1 MSENTRQVWMNGHFV
16 DGDRATVPLLSHGF
30 SRGSAIFETFGVHES
45 PEGPA
50 AYRLDRHLAR
60 LERSA
65 ELLGMTIG
73 FDAQQI
79 TQAIAETVH
88 RNGVGRGLVKVIAYW
103 GEEAVVS
110 LVPTADLDVAIF
122 AFANG
127 GEIRLDDVTPISAC
141 LAPWRKLHPETV
153 PVEAK
158 VCANYLNGYL
168 TRKHAIDRGF
178 DVGLMLDLDGR
189 LAEGSTES
197 VFIVRDGVL
206 CTPPSGQILASVSRM
221 SVLEIAEVA
230 QIPVEEVDLWPD
242 DLNTAQE
249 MFTSHTGVKVHP
261 IGRFEGRDLGAPGP
275 VTSKLINLVDDIL
288 QFRDRRFDHF
298 FQRLSPPAPIRP

>member
-1 MSENTRQVWMNGHFV
+1 MSQSSDRPADRQVWMNGEFV
-16 DGDRATVPLLSHGF
+16 SGDQATVPLLSHGF

-45 PEGPA
+45 AHGPV

-60 LERSA
+60 LSRSA
-65 ELLGMTIG
+65 ELLDMVLAY
-73 FDAQQI
+73 DHAQI
-79 TQAIAETVH
+79 TAAISETVR
-88 RNGVGRGLVKVIAYW
+88 RNRVGRGLVKVMAYW

-110 LVPTADLDVAIF
+110 LVPSAKLDVAGF
-122 AFANG
+122 AFPDG
-127 GEIRLDDVTPISAC
+127 GQIHLDDVTPISAC

-168 TRKHAIDRGF
+168 TRKHAIDHGF

-197 VFIVRDGVL
+197 VFLVRDGVL
-206 CTPPSGQILASVSRM
+206 CTPQAGQILASISRM
-221 SVLEIAEVA
+221 SVLEIADVA
-230 QIPVEEVDLWPD
+230 GIRVEEVDLGPE
-242 DLNTAQE
+242 DLATAEE

-261 IGRFEGRDLGAPGP
+261 IGRFEERDLSAPGP
-275 VTSKLINLVDDIL
+275 VTTKLIGLVDDIL
-288 QFRDRRFDHF
+288 HFRDERFSHF
-298 FQRLSPPAPIRP
+298 FQSLA